1 MKLFFQSAFALI
13 LPLLSSAASSTDD
26 KKSKEPAL
34 KPCTI
39 RSPASGAFFDLSS
52 LSLHPPKDTKDVK
65 KGEASE
71 SYHVKGQ
78 DFGANFTLNFCA
90 PVVEDL
96 TDVEGVDKKLARNVS
111 AFYTIGKKT
120 YSIGQQNSE
129 LVLRGSKLM
138 LNYTNGSPCDSPSP
152 KAKRQLAH
160 GVQDL
165 RSAKIIDDDD
175 DDKSH
180 KKSSKDKE
188 IRRKNTIILLS
199 CQKDPLGP
207 KSPKATTSFA
217 GEMDCTYIF
226 ETKSQAACAGIET
239 TPQQLG
245 PGGVFGVIMLIA
257 ILVYI
262 VGGCVYQRTV
272 QHQRGWRQLPNYSM
286 WAGIWSF
293 LADAFIILT
302 SSCARFLPGRR
313 GYSRVSLDGN
323 SNIRGRHAEDENRLI
338 DNLDEEWDD

>member
-1 MKLFFQSAFALI
+1 MKLLLQSAFALV
-13 LPLLSSAASSTDD
+13 LPLLASAASTSDD
-26 KKSKEPAL
+26 KKTKDPAP

-65 KGEASE
+65 KGEVSE

-78 DFGANFTLNFCA
+78 DYGANFTINFCA

-96 TDVEGVDKKLARNVS
+96 TNVEGVDRKLAQNVS
-111 AFYTIGKKT
+111 AYYTIGKKS
-120 YSIGQQNSE
+120 YSIGSVNSE
-129 LVLRGSKLM
+129 LVLRGSKLV

-152 KAKRQLAH
+152 KPKRQLAH

-180 KKSSKDKE
+180 KKKDV
-188 IRRKNTIILLS
+188 RRKNTIILLS

-207 KSPKATTSFA
+207 KSPKATISFA

-226 ETKSQAACAGIET
+226 EAKSQAACAGIET

-293 LADAFIILT
+293 LADTFIILT